1 MKKDNYFYEPTEDE
15 LKEADKIREKVE
27 ETMLNLYKAVN
38 HDQNFDRFS
47 VAMAV
52 LIFAQ
57 EKIFELKELDQAF
70 VEISKAAIA
79 VHFNEYQ
86 MKKKSK
92 RFNEVADFRID
103 KDIKVH

>member
-1 MKKDNYFYEPTEDE
+1 MKKDSYFNEPTEDE
-15 LKEADKIREKVE
+15 LKEAEKIRVKVE
-27 ETMLNLYKAVN
+27 ETMINLYKTVN
-38 HDQNFDRFS
+38 NGQNFDRFS

-57 EKIFELKELDQAF
+57 EKIFELKELDKAF

-79 VHFNEYQ
+79 VHLNECR

-92 RFNEVADFRID
+92 TFDETAGFRLE
-103 KDIKVH
+103 KVVKVH